1 MNSKQTE
8 RLKRDPDFQ
17 TFMVEVLRERDR
29 LNQVTD
35 ISNAIPAQ
43 DVSIDVSARRH
54 AIKTIDKIF
63 EPFIF
68 EDVSEKVRDVES
80 KYGLV

>member
-1 MNSKQTE
+1 MNNEQME
-8 RLKRDPDFQ
+8 RLKRDPDFK
-17 TFMVEVLRERDR
+17 TFMATVLRERDR

-35 ISNAIPAQ
+35 ISYAIPAQ

-54 AIKTIDKIF
+54 AIKTIDRIF
-63 EPFIF
+63 EPFFF
-68 EDVSEKVRDVES
+68 EDVQERVHDVES